1 MTVWE
6 IILIICGGISLLGFL
21 FMIIVLILDNNTK
34 ARGKENFWMLLVG
47 LFIIPVFF
55 VWVVMK
61 LWDLW
66 DYLSKARKHGGIR
79 KYKTWLKQKELEE
92 EKDRQEREARAKAE
106 KEEYERVKKDFLDGK
121 ITRAN
126 LPRVE
131 DGITSFE
138 FKPEMG
144 LYVDYENE
152 VREIVYV
159 EREYNERLNRFFLEH
174 KDLRLYHMYKFIYL
188 PNLCKELEDGDYL
201 HFLFPNAS
209 PDKRADFHVDSTYPL
224 QYLVYSEDISKIQ
237 QGMFFFR
244 GGMDNHGAEYI
255 EGDYHPLMEGS
266 DEEII
271 QQLTEIVKQT
281 HNKHSRAALYSSY
294 GESDEDKGASDD
306 LADYKFWEETTDSK
320 VAQLVEE
327 VRERIKMLQEYGLP
341 ENLLFNLL
349 KEKQK
354 LSRLV
359 VTKDM
364 RIVLPDY
371 NDMEIKMEPINKA
384 VYLLFLKHPEGIIF
398 KYLPDYRKELA
409 DIYQKIKPLGLN
421 ERALQSIED
430 VTNPCL
436 NSINEKCARIKGAF
450 ISKFSDNLAK
460 HYYISGWRGEAKKI
474 DLPRDLVEWRQK

>member
-1 MTVWE
+1 M
-6 IILIICGGISLLGFL
+6 
-21 FMIIVLILDNNTK
+21 
-34 ARGKENFWMLLVG
+34 
-47 LFIIPVFF
+47 
-55 VWVVMK
+55 
-61 LWDLW
+61 
-66 DYLSKARKHGGIR
+66 
-79 KYKTWLKQKELEE
+79 
-92 EKDRQEREARAKAE
+92 
-106 KEEYERVKKDFLDGK
+106 
-121 ITRAN
+121 
-126 LPRVE
+126 
-131 DGITSFE
+131 
-138 FKPEMG
+138 
-144 LYVDYENE
+144 
-152 VREIVYV
+152 
-159 EREYNERLNRFFLEH
+159 
-174 KDLRLYHMYKFIYL
+174 
-188 PNLCKELEDGDYL
+188 
-201 HFLFPNAS
+201 
-209 PDKRADFHVDSTYPL
+209 
-224 QYLVYSEDISKIQ
+224 
-237 QGMFFFR
+237 
-244 GGMDNHGAEYI
+244 
-255 EGDYHPLMEGS
+255 
-266 DEEII
+266 
-271 QQLTEIVKQT
+271 
-281 HNKHSRAALYSSY
+281 
-294 GESDEDKGASDD
+294 
-306 LADYKFWEETTDSK
+306 
-320 VAQLVEE
+320 AQLVEE

>member
-6 IILIICGGISLLGFL
+6 ILLIICGGISLLGFL
-21 FMIIVLILDNNTK
+21 FMLIFIIIDDNTK
-34 ARGKENFWMLLVG
+34 ARGKENFLMLLAG
-47 LFIIPVFF
+47 LFIILIFL
-55 VWVVMK
+55 VWAALK
-61 LWDLW
+61 LSDLW
-66 DYLSKARKHGGIR
+66 DYLSEARKHGGIR
-79 KYKTWLKQKELEE
+79 KYKAWLKQKEIEE

-106 KEEYERVKKDFLDGK
+106 QEEYERVKKDFLDGK
-121 ITRAN
+121 ITRTN

-159 EREYNERLNRFFLEH
+159 EREYNERLNRFFQEH

-188 PNLCKELEDGDYL
+188 PNLCKELEDDDYL
-201 HFLFPNAS
+201 HFLFPNAL
-209 PDKRADFHVDSTYPL
+209 PDKRVDFHMDSTYPL
-224 QYLVYSEDISKIQ
+224 QYLVYSEDISKIK

-255 EGDYHPLMEGS
+255 EGDYHPLLEGS
-266 DEEII
+266 DEDIIKQLDEIA
-271 QQLTEIVKQT
+271 KKT
-281 HNKHSRAALYSSY
+281 HSMHSRAELYYSAS
-294 GESDEDKGASDD
+294 EPEEKECISDD
-306 LADYKFWEETTDSK
+306 YADERFSWETTDSK
-320 VAQLVEE
+320 VVKLVEE
-327 VRERIKMLQEYGLP
+327 VREKIKMLKEYGLQ
-341 ENLLFNLL
+341 ENMLFNLL

-354 LSRLV
+354 LSRLA

-364 RIVLPDY
+364 RIVLLDY

-384 VYLLFLKHPEGIIF
+384 VYFLFLNHPEGIIF
-398 KYLPDYRKELA
+398 KCLPDYRKELA

-421 ERALQSIED
+421 ERAIQSIED

-450 ISKFSDNLAK
+450 ISKFDKNLAQ
-460 HYYISGWRGEAKKI
+460 HYYITGLRGEPKRI
-474 DLPRDLVEWRQK
+474 DLPRDLVIWE

>member
-1 MTVWE
+1 MTTWE

-21 FMIIVLILDNNTK
+21 FMIIVLVLDDNTK
-34 ARGKENFWMLLVG
+34 TRGIENLWMLLGG
-47 LFIIPVFF
+47 LFIIPVFL
-55 VWVVMK
+55 VWAALK
-61 LWDLW
+61 LSDLW
-66 DYLSKARKHGGIR
+66 DFLSIARKHGGIR
-79 KYKTWLKQKELEE
+79 KYKAWLKQKKIEE
-92 EKDRQEREARAKAE
+92 EKARQERKARAKAE
-106 KEEYERVKKDFLDGK
+106 KEEYERVKKEFLDGK
-121 ITRAN
+121 ITRTN

-188 PNLCKELEDGDYL
+188 PNLCKELEDNDYL

-209 PDKRADFHVDSTYPL
+209 PDKRADFKMDSTYPL
-224 QYLVYSEDISKIQ
+224 QYLVYSEDISNIQ
-237 QGMFFFR
+237 QGMFFFC
-244 GGMDNHGAEYI
+244 GGRDNHGAEYI
-255 EGDYHPLMEGS
+255 EGDYHPLLEGS

-271 QQLTEIVKQT
+271 QQLTEIVKET
-281 HNKHSRAALYSSY
+281 HNKHSLAALYCSY
-294 GESDEDKGASDD
+294 SEPEEKKVLSDD
-306 LADYKFWEETTDSK
+306 YADNKFFKETTDSR

-327 VRERIKMLQEYGLP
+327 VREKIKILKEYGLP
-341 ENLLFNLL
+341 ENLLLSLL

-371 NDMEIKMEPINKA
+371 NNMEIKMEPINKA
-384 VYLLFLKHPEGIIF
+384 VYLLFLNHPEGIIF

-421 ERALQSIED
+421 ERVLQSIED

-450 ISKFSDNLAK
+450 ISKFSENLAK
-460 HYYISGWRGEAKKI
+460 HYYITGSRGEPKKI
-474 DLPRDLVEWRQK
+474 DLPSDLVEWE